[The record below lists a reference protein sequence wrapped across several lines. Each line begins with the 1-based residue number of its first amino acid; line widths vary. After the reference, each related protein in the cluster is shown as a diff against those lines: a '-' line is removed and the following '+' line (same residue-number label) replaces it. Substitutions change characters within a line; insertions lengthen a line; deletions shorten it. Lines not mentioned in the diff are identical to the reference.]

1 MMSKEEVAEI
11 ITYCREHN
19 VRQCD
24 RLKELGIAA
33 WRFYDA
39 RRKYTTESEKQVG
52 EFLQLMPG
60 GTFEPSPMSSGRA
73 RKSKYQPESCT
84 GNLSIEMRTAS
95 GTMMRIQGEM
105 SPQIIRSIIE
115 SASGSH
121 V

>member
-19 VRQCD
+19 VRQSD

-39 RRKYTTESEKQVG
+39 KRKYAAESEKHGG
-52 EFLQLMPG
+52 EFLQLIPG
-60 GTFEPSPMSSGRA
+60 ATFAPIPMGSGRA
-73 RKSKYQPESCT
+73 RKSKSQLESCT
-84 GNLSIEMRTAS
+84 GNLSIEMRTVS
-95 GTMMRIQGEM
+95 GTMLRIQGEM
-105 SPQIIRSIIE
+105 NPQIIRSIIE

>member
-1 MMSKEEVAEI
+1 MSKEEVAAI

-24 RLKELGIAA
+24 RLKALGIAA

-39 RRKYTTESEKQVG
+39 KRKYTTESEKQGG
-52 EFLQLMPG
+52 EFLQLIPG
-60 GTFEPSPMSSGRA
+60 GTFAPIPMSSGRA
-73 RKSKYQPESCT
+73 RKSKSQPESCT

-95 GTMMRIQGEM
+95 GTMLRIQGEM

-115 SASGSH
+115 SASERH